1 MLKGLLGRRLGLEEA
16 NKLAYVC
23 LDFMNLKQ
31 ARFTQEEETFRVQIE
46 FFTFCFLLF
55 PIN

>member
-16 NKLAYVC
+16 NKLGYVC

-31 ARFTQEEETFRVQIE
+31 ARFTQKEETFRVQIE
-46 FFTFCFLLF
+46 FFTFCF
-55 PIN
+55 